1 MYHTALPHTAFIRG
15 EDEKL
20 TVPDEANWLVNYYLR
35 FRDSNALDLTDAVLD
50 ALNHVEGTYA
60 FLLFDENLQ
69 RVLAARDKQ
78 GASYI
83 TIPVIN
89 RL

>member
-1 MYHTALPHTAFIRG
+1 MRG

-35 FRDSNALDLTDAVLD
+35 FRGSSTLDLTDAVLD
-50 ALNHVEGTYA
+50 SLQQVEGSYA
-60 FLLFDENLQ
+60 FLLFDETLQ

-78 GASYI
+78 G
-83 TIPVIN
+83 
-89 RL
+89 